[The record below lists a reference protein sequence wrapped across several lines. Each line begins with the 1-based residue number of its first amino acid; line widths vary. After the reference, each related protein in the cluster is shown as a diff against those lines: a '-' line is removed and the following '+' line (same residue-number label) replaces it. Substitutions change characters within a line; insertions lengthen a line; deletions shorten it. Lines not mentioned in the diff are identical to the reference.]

1 VHGPAKR
8 QYSALPSSEE
18 GSSSVGV
25 MSLWKIAGSTIV
37 RSSGQRGRF
46 DGVVVLEDG
55 WWGKFRSLADT

>member
-1 VHGPAKR
+1 
-8 QYSALPSSEE
+8 
-18 GSSSVGV
+18 